1 MTDYMTKVMQE
12 TIVEAM
18 TQEIEAR
25 LYRKLHFNNLVSR
38 AEWMEEKGQHLKQ
51 NITLV
56 TPNSIVMELKELAY
70 TMNVTTESRHRM
82 AKEIAEELLADKGE
96 QAHLFCLEKL
106 ANDTNAPKLWR
117 DVLSFLDEMEVKDE
131 GGMDTRRH
139 GLREEQ
145 APRSNDDS

>member
-1 MTDYMTKVMQE
+1 MTDYMTKVMRE
-12 TIVEAM
+12 TKRAALI
-18 TQEIEAR
+18 QHSLDR
-25 LYRKLHFNNLVSR
+25 YHRKLHLNSLITR
-38 AEWMEEKGQHLKQ
+38 ATMMEEKGIHLMKH
-51 NITLV
+51 ITHV
-56 TPNSIVMELKELAY
+56 TPNSIVMDLKELAY

>member
-38 AEWMEEKGQHLKQ
+38 AEWMEQRGEHLMEHLTATTMK
-51 NITLV
+51 I
-56 TPNSIVMELKELAY
+56 SIAEIASAMS
-70 TMNVTTESRHRM
+70 TTTESRHRM

-117 DVLSFLDEMEVKDE
+117 DVLSFLDEMEVKD
-131 GGMDTRRH
+131 GGERCHENT
-139 GLREEQ
+139 E
-145 APRSNDDS
+145 SNS

>member
-38 AEWMEEKGQHLKQ
+38 AEWMEQRGEHLMEHLTATTMK
-51 NITLV
+51 I
-56 TPNSIVMELKELAY
+56 SIAEIASAMS
-70 TMNVTTESRHRM
+70 TTTESRHRM

-117 DVLSFLDEMEVKDE
+117 DVLSFLDEMEVKDG
-131 GGMDTRRH
+131 GGMDNSRH

-145 APRSNDDS
+145 GACSKDDS

>member
-38 AEWMEEKGQHLKQ
+38 AEWMEQRGEHLMEH
-51 NITLV
+51 ITA
-56 TPNSIVMELKELAY
+56 TTMKISIAEIASAMS
-70 TMNVTTESRHRM
+70 TTTESRHRM

-117 DVLSFLDEMEVKDE
+117 DVLSFLDEMEVKD
-131 GGMDTRRH
+131 GGERCHENT
-139 GLREEQ
+139 E
-145 APRSNDDS
+145 SNS

>member
-38 AEWMEEKGQHLKQ
+38 AEWMEQRGDHLMEH
-51 NITLV
+51 ITA
-56 TPNSIVMELKELAY
+56 TTMKISIAEIASAMS
-70 TMNVTTESRHRM
+70 TTTESRHRM

-117 DVLSFLDEMEVKDE
+117 DVLSFLDEMEVKDG

>member
-38 AEWMEEKGQHLKQ
+38 AEWMEQRGDHLMEH
-51 NITLV
+51 ITA
-56 TPNSIVMELKELAY
+56 TTMKISIAEIASAMS
-70 TMNVTTESRHRM
+70 TTTESRHRM

-117 DVLSFLDEMEVKDE
+117 DVLSFLDEMEVKD
-131 GGMDTRRH
+131 GGERCHENT
-139 GLREEQ
+139 E
-145 APRSNDDS
+145 SNS

>member
-18 TQEIEAR
+18 AQEIEAR

-38 AEWMEEKGQHLKQ
+38 AEWMEQRGDHLMEHLTATTMK
-51 NITLV
+51 I
-56 TPNSIVMELKELAY
+56 SIAEIASHMS
-70 TMNVTTESRHRM
+70 TTTESRHRM
-82 AKEIAEELLADKGE
+82 AKEIAEELLADRGE

-117 DVLSFLDEMEVKDE
+117 DVLSFLDEMEVKDG
-131 GGMDTRRH
+131 GGMDNSRH

-145 APRSNDDS
+145 GACSKDDS

>member
-18 TQEIEAR
+18 AQEIEAR

-38 AEWMEEKGQHLKQ
+38 AEWMEQRGEHLMEHLTATTMK
-51 NITLV
+51 I
-56 TPNSIVMELKELAY
+56 SIAEIASAMS
-70 TMNVTTESRHRM
+70 TTTESRHRM

-106 ANDTNAPKLWR
+106 STNTSAPKLWR
-117 DVLSFLDEMEVKDE
+117 DVLSFLDEMEVKD
-131 GGMDTRRH
+131 GGERCHENT
-139 GLREEQ
+139 E
-145 APRSNDDS
+145 SNS